1 MGLTFFGLTS
11 TSAKDYRVKFLTQIH
26 EICFYGQGGYS
37 WPVVYD
43 MPLWLR
49 KFTYAKIK
57 EHYDKQSEIMKK
69 QSSNPNSKEVIGTD
83 GKIKAPEFVTKT
95 SYK

>member
-1 MGLTFFGLTS
+1 MGLTFFGLTP
-11 TSAKDYRVKFLTQIH
+11 TLAKEYRVNFLTQIH

-37 WPVVYD
+37 FPVVYD

-57 EHYDKQSEIMKK
+57 DHYDKQSEIMNKK
-69 QSSNPNSKEVIGTD
+69 TSNPNKTDIIGKD
-83 GKIKAPEFVTKT
+83 GKINIPTSMQKT
-95 SYK
+95 SKK